1 MLGGTVYVAML
12 RFAVSLAGTILLYSL
27 MSEPRY
33 DRKRMAGY
41 YGALSVSLIAFAGVW
56 YLSLIHI

>member
-12 RFAVSLAGTILLYSL
+12 RFAVSLAGAILLFSL

-33 DRKRMAGY
+33 DRKKM
-41 YGALSVSLIAFAGVW
+41 IACYERSADCLCLCMVCN
-56 YLSLIHI
+56 